1 MKRRNAG
8 EDEIPRKS
16 AKPSEPTTKPKASKA
31 PKAQTECMTVWRH
44 ANRRSASNVQGQ
56 PNIQSH
62 TFDWDS
68 QARTTSTSLAPAI
81 AHSNTSQ
88 EDGFNSGTES
98 NRSDYFALGPEYGQ
112 HDSSFHRM
120 PRNARSSHG
129 VSRSSRF
136 KMYSP
141 MMLDGMRDAR
151 SPLPYVTPPLQ
162 RPRRIT
168 LHRSSLPS
176 PVYDRQNHELSNYSD
191 PLVPHARASLKRQR
205 RITLHGDS
213 ALPFSSNDLS
223 GHSQPFHYLP
233 NDSNYSNMSAPPSL
247 FSASMPSVS
256 AFSPGS
262 VYSASE
268 TTPPTM
274 SFPSIP
280 QTSFVDVYDTASSSL
295 HSYPSLGPSPTTEM
309 GQYCGSFASPNLD
322 NPWGIPAGS
331 LSALS
336 SPPNPSLIHPSDI
349 ATGQLIYSARRS
361 TDCDQSFLNNR
372 RNPYSAGV
380 NQMNHD
386 ISPQGVPPFS
396 SSSSYTPENHE
407 PYQLPL
413 DYNPI
418 LQTASSD
425 LHYSPGL
432 QNALQLEFGTTTLD
446 LSNIDMLENGPLDP
460 ELLLMDFYVPK
471 NNE

>member
-1 MKRRNAG
+1 
-8 EDEIPRKS
+8 
-16 AKPSEPTTKPKASKA
+16 
-31 PKAQTECMTVWRH
+31 
-44 ANRRSASNVQGQ
+44 
-56 PNIQSH
+56 
-62 TFDWDS
+62 
-68 QARTTSTSLAPAI
+68 
-81 AHSNTSQ
+81 
-88 EDGFNSGTES
+88 
-98 NRSDYFALGPEYGQ
+98 
-112 HDSSFHRM
+112 
-120 PRNARSSHG
+120 
-129 VSRSSRF
+129 
-136 KMYSP
+136 MYSP

-151 SPLPYVTPPLQ
+151 FPLPYVTPPLQ

-168 LHRSSLPS
+168 LHGSSLSS

-191 PLVPHARASLKRQR
+191 PLVPHARLSLKRQR

-213 ALPFSSNDLS
+213 ALPFPSNDLS

-247 FSASMPSVS
+247 FAASMPSVS

-262 VYSASE
+262 VYNASE
-268 TTPPTM
+268 TSLQSPPTM

-280 QTSFVDVYDTASSSL
+280 QTSFVDIYDTASSSL
-295 HSYPSLGPSPTTEM
+295 HSYPTTEM
-309 GQYCGSFASPNLD
+309 GQYCGSFTSPNLD
-322 NPWGIPAGS
+322 NPWAGS
-331 LSALS
+331 LSALT

-349 ATGQLIYSARRS
+349 TTGQLIHSARRS
-361 TDCDQSFLNNR
+361 TDYDQSFLNNR

-380 NQMNHD
+380 NQVNHD

-396 SSSSYTPENHE
+396 SSSSYAPENHE

-432 QNALQLEFGTTTLD
+432 QNALQLEFGATTLD
-446 LSNIDMLENGPLDP
+446 LSNIDMSETGLLDP
-460 ELLLMDFYVPK
+460 ELLLMDFYVPQ